1 MSSHD
6 RPASLNSGAF
16 LTGLFLG
23 ALAGALI
30 AWFKAPQTGAAF
42 RRQLAEQGE
51 TLRARVEAGL
61 PADPVEASLA
71 QGKEAARRRRQELG
85 LADQL

>member
-1 MSSHD
+1 MNSHD

-23 ALAGALI
+23 VLAGALL

-42 RRQLAEQGE
+42 RRQLTEQSE
-51 TLRARVEAGL
+51 TLRARVEASL
-61 PADPVEASLA
+61 PVDPVEASLV

-85 LADQL
+85 LAD